1 MLKKIIIL
9 SFFITYLNAYSQSIP
24 ITEYS
29 KNELSENVIDGPHI
43 EWIKENKVRLKYF
56 IYDRE
61 RNTAEIL
68 TRRRKVKDSLSII
81 KGINTDPGRYM
92 VEKKI
97 EPQSSCFKDVDKI
110 LMIGDIHGNMVKLL
124 MILKNSGLIDDNG
137 NWIWGEGHLVLIGDV
152 FDKGERVTE
161 ILWFIKLLQ
170 YQAEQAGGRVHL
182 LYGNHEVMNLQ
193 SDFRYASL
201 KYYFLSQNPGIS
213 YSEIFN
219 DDYELGRWLRSLKTI
234 TRINDI
240 LFVHGGISP
249 EVLDLKLSIPGLNQ
263 LMREYLDKPEDNPGD
278 SLYYLL
284 LGEKGPLWYRGYLM
298 KTDNVDLISDQ
309 KVEETLEFYNASR
322 IVYGHTTDRKF
333 RIGHD
338 KRTICI
344 DVSHVKQTDYGEQAL
359 LYKNGKFY
367 KVLADGTTAL
377 IF

>member
-1 MLKKIIIL
+1 MHKIILIL
-9 SFFITYLNAYSQSIP
+9 SFLTTYLTVYSQSIP

-43 EWIKENKVRLKYF
+43 EWIRENKVKLKYF
-56 IYDRE
+56 IYDRQ
-61 RNTAEIL
+61 RNTVDIL
-68 TRRRKVKDSLSII
+68 TRRRKVKDSLGIL
-81 KGINTDPGRYM
+81 KGISTDPGRYL
-92 VEKKI
+92 VEKRI
-97 EPQSSCFKDVDKI
+97 ESQSSCFEGVNKI

-137 NWIWGEGHLVLIGDV
+137 DWIWGEGHLVFIGDV

-182 LYGNHEVMNLQ
+182 LYGNHEFMNLQ
-193 SDFRYASL
+193 GDFHYASP
-201 KYYFLSQNPGIS
+201 KYYFLSQNPWIS

-219 DDYELGRWLRSLKTI
+219 NDHELGRWLRSLKTI

-249 EVLDLKLSIPGLNQ
+249 EVLDLKLSIIEINQ
-263 LMREYLDKPEDNPGD
+263 LMRKSLNSYENEVED
-278 SLYYLL
+278 SLYNLL

-298 KTDNVDLISDQ
+298 ETENVELISDQ
-309 KVEETLEFYNASR
+309 KVEETLDFYNASR
-322 IVYGHTTDRKF
+322 IVYGHTTGRKF
-333 RIGHD
+333 RLGHD

-344 DVSHVKQTDYGEQAL
+344 DVSYVKQPDYGEQAL
-359 LYKNGKFY
+359 LYRNGEFY
-367 KVLADGTTAL
+367 KVLADGSTEL